1 MEEQTESNFI
11 NSIINVA
18 NELNGHTIT
27 SEQRDLIIKKFNET
41 EGTSFERA
49 KKAIESVIK
58 QDISSYELVQED
70 SAASMNSLQELL
82 KQMAAAADKWKK

>member
-1 MEEQTESNFI
+1 MKNQAESNFI

-18 NELNGHTIT
+18 NEINGHTIT
-27 SEQRDLIIKKFNET
+27 SEQKSLIIKKFNES

-49 KKAIESVIK
+49 KKSIESVIN

-70 SAASMNSLQELL
+70 SAASMNSLQDLL
-82 KQMAAAADKWKK
+82 KQMSDAADKWKK